1 MSDDAARRPGPGGG
15 TGDESVRSPG
25 AADGPAAGSASDRT
39 TDRIRSDEPFYTIG
53 QVAALL
59 DVPAAQLRRLDALE
73 IVQPDRSQG
82 NQRRYSAD
90 EIERLREVIQLGEE
104 GVTLPGVR
112 KILELRR
119 QVGE

>member
-1 MSDDAARRPGPGGG
+1 MVSDDATRP
-15 TGDESVRSPG
+15 
-25 AADGPAAGSASDRT
+25 AADADRT

-53 QVAALL
+53 QVSALL
-59 DVPAAQLRRLDALE
+59 EVPAAQLRRLDALE

-90 EIERLREVIQLGEE
+90 EIERLREVIALGEE

-119 QVGE
+119 RVGELEAEVARQAVELHDARRQRER